1 MHVATG
7 GNHRVEA
14 RLIHLH
20 EVGAHHVSGHC
31 LPDDPA
37 CRLVTSLGERA
48 RES

>member
-20 EVGAHHVSGHC
+20 EVGAYHVSGTDC
-31 LPDDPA
+31 Q
-37 CRLVTSLGERA
+37 T
-48 RES
+48 